1 MHFKNR
7 FRVDIRLSGTCFH
20 LNIKIQAAFF
30 RVETIGAANKA
41 AAEDPYFAED
51 DVFEV
56 FTEAY
61 TYAGIRSKVLGYS
74 DVEGLA
80 LIPQLQKYVAGE
92 ISAEE
97 ALANA
102 QSQGDSILAEA
113 AQQ

>member
-1 MHFKNR
+1 MGKTEIT
-7 FRVDIRLSGTCFH
+7 VP
-20 LNIKIQAAFF
+20 
-30 RVETIGAANKA
+30 ANKA
-41 AAEDPYFAED
+41 AAEDPYFADD

-102 QSQGDSILAEA
+102 QSQSSATVTSSYK
-113 AQQ
+113 